1 MKRKNT
7 GNGIKVSKCG
17 KFATVKCGKGE
28 LRFGMRQGKV
38 RGRNERSDF

>member
-28 LRFGMRQGKV
+28 MRVRYEAGKDK
-38 RGRNERSDF
+38 GKK